1 MFHSVRM
8 KWLELSI
15 VNNIQAEA
23 AKQELISFAGSG
35 YEFRTRNQAFLVLK
49 STYTFTNDVAKSLMQ
64 AMLSNNSRLA
74 SPAAELAAYF
84 ATNASYQAQFKDIF
98 NKENYTKEE
107 RDILMKQA
115 IFKD

>member
-1 MFHSVRM
+1 
-8 KWLELSI
+8 
-15 VNNIQAEA
+15 
-23 AKQELISFAGSG
+23 
-35 YEFRTRNQAFLVLK
+35 
-49 STYTFTNDVAKSLMQ
+49 
-64 AMLSNNSRLA
+64 MLSNNSRLA